1 MHPGTSTT
9 TYTKTHIRRVFENF
23 AADLSMLVRRTRT
36 MDLKWAQDTAHDVT
50 QMALEECLSRVH
62 IQLFGADGHRKQ
74 AREYVI
80 TRGAGLENDRPSEND
95 WREQPGGRLVVA
107 VSYSDWNK
115 INTLLNSNMLLCN
128 WGPSKHSTDYSEM
141 RQDGGLR
148 QYSSHGYG
156 LTRTSYTAR

>member
-1 MHPGTSTT
+1 MYPGTGTT

-50 QMALEECLSRVH
+50 QMALEDCLSRVH
-62 IQLFGADGHRKQ
+62 IQLLGADGR
-74 AREYVI
+74 REKAHEYKVAH
-80 TRGAGLENDRPSEND
+80 GADLGNDRPSGY
-95 WREQPGGRLVVA
+95 WPKTPGGRLVVV
-107 VSYSDWNK
+107 VSYSDSDK
-115 INTLLNSNMLLCN
+115 INSLINSNMLLCN
-128 WGPSKHSTDYSEM
+128 WGPSRHSTDYSGM